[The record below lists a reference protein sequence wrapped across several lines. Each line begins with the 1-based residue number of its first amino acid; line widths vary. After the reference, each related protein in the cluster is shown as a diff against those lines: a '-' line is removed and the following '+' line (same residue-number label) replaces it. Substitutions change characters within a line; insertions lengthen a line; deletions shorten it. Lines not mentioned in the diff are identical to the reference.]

1 MLVHYDGARRNGE
14 VRERL
19 NRAVSKTVEPLRVPW
34 VRIPP
39 SPPIDFLVL
48 HHTGH
53 PRIHTLLKAQ
63 ALKITR
69 VLG

>member
-1 MLVHYDGARRNGE
+1 MPKRRGLFGIINQHAQSGE

-39 SPPIDFLVL
+39 SPPS
-48 HHTGH
+48 
-53 PRIHTLLKAQ
+53 
-63 ALKITR
+63 
-69 VLG
+69 